1 VDEMTEVVD
10 GSERSTIDEV
20 ALRIES
26 SESSSSGRRATAAA
40 SVRRSVLALLGTS
53 SGSTSVPEFAAVPQF
68 AAAAAMGRPMSGSA
82 LTCHSSL
89 SSGERSPR
97 LRRSSFG
104 DRSLRPQGEE
114 ALASRGS
121 SFADQAREESLTRL
135 NRARSRQQSVN
146 EPEVRP
152 QKSI

>member
-1 VDEMTEVVD
+1 MTEVVD

-53 SGSTSVPEFAAVPQF
+53 SGSTSVPEFAA
-68 AAAAAMGRPMSGSA
+68 AAAMGRPMSGSA

-104 DRSLRPQGEE
+104 DRSLRPQGGE